1 MIATIVKWLLRQPL
15 RHAGCRRY
23 LEEQLSLE
31 IPLLGNSRSI
41 LAHPLVQGMPK
52 IALTSQLATDR
63 PDRIPIAKR
72 LIDAYRRAR
81 ADQASAKLQPPQND
95 LWTNL
100 VAAEFKQLLQ
110 ILQAEDAHALAEYLM
125 HFGEQYT
132 WFGGLTLSVDGLNHM
147 RDPSSVALSYL
158 DKLVCLAES
167 IGVLTLESPE
177 QSVSWGRNMYL
188 PPDEILQRI
197 EQAIGISVAT
207 PAGVVPV
214 TGLNTNRGPLHYRHF
229 NSLYAAL
236 RIKALLP
243 EGGAVCEYG
252 GGLGVVAYY
261 AYQLGYREYTIFD
274 LPLVNVFA
282 ASFLMNTLGP
292 QAVRLYGEDMPAATV
307 HVLPYWDCMTVPSE
321 VYALSLN
328 QDSFPEIDDS
338 LVREY
343 VRQIQRTTTR
353 FFLSINQEA
362 EAAMGTRKQNSV
374 PFLMREFNAFHRT
387 YRFQYWVR
395 EGYAEE
401 LYELRPV
408 RS

>member
-1 MIATIVKWLLRQPL
+1 MLGSIVKWMLRQPL

-31 IPLLGNSRSI
+31 VLLLGNSRSI

-52 IALTSQLATDR
+52 ISLTSQSAADR

-72 LIDAYRRAR
+72 LIEAYRRAR
-81 ADQASAKLQPPQND
+81 ADQPRARLQPPQDD

-100 VAAEFKQLLQ
+100 VEAEFKQLLQ
-110 ILQAEDAHALAEYLM
+110 ILNAEDAPALAEFLM

-132 WFGGLTLSVDGLNHM
+132 WFGGLTLSVDGFNQK

-167 IGVLTLESPE
+167 QRVLTLESPE
-177 QSVSWGRNMYL
+177 QTVSWGRNMYL
-188 PPDEILQRI
+188 SPDEILERL

-207 PAGVVPV
+207 PTGVVPV
-214 TGLNTNRGPLHYRHF
+214 TGLDTSRGPLHYRHF

-236 RIKALLP
+236 RIKTLLP
-243 EGGAVCEYG
+243 AGGAVCEYG

-261 AYQLGYREYTIFD
+261 AYQLGFRDYSIFD

-282 ASFLMNTLGP
+282 ANFLMNALGP
-292 QAVRLYGEDMPAATV
+292 QAVRLYGEDGLAATV
-307 HVLPYWDCMTVPSE
+307 NVLPYWECMCVPSE
-321 VYALSLN
+321 IYALALN

-353 FFLSINQEA
+353 YFLSINQEA

-374 PFLMREFNAFHRT
+374 PFLMSQFDAFHRM
-387 YRFQYWVR
+387 YRFKYWVR

-401 LYELRPV
+401 LYELRAV
-408 RS
+408 